1 MSEKV
6 WHGAIRDV
14 VPDGARWFVDS
25 QDLGNIMD
33 RLRSEL
39 GITTFWTTQYAG
51 FFIIESEN
59 DGYVFV
65 AGTFVSVPWVHSA
78 VEILYQDGQI
88 SPYADVVTW
97 PE

>member
-6 WHGAIRDV
+6 WHGAIQDV
-14 VPDGARWFVDS
+14 VPDGAQWFVDS
-25 QDLGNIMD
+25 QDLGDIMD

-51 FFIIESEN
+51 FFIIDGG
-59 DGYVFV
+59 DGYTFV

-78 VEILYQDGQI
+78 VEILYQDSEV
-88 SPYADVVTW
+88 SPYVDRVTW